1 MKDSQ
6 LCMYVCMYC
15 TRAYACMYSIV
26 MLIWKFSAGA
36 VAMTKEYLEF
46 LRTKRLH
53 HHAIYAGAEKHSR
66 HRRSWGE
73 QLQHLQI
80 VDHQV

>member
-1 MKDSQ
+1 
-6 LCMYVCMYC
+6 
-15 TRAYACMYSIV
+15 
-26 MLIWKFSAGA
+26 
-36 VAMTKEYLEF
+36 MTKEYLEL

-66 HRRSWGE
+66 RWGE